1 MRERTAERAWA
12 PTRHQVPVNRQGL
25 PPGRVLPP
33 VSGAV
38 SCGAKEDKKQRR
50 RKYEAFRVDD
60 EDDDALPRGYV
71 NPLSQTYGT
80 DKDIAPA
87 RRRDDGWDPN
97 QW

>member
-1 MRERTAERAWA
+1 MVTARHAVLTRALSRGSRRA
-12 PTRHQVPVNRQGL
+12 AIA
-25 PPGRVLPP
+25 
-33 VSGAV
+33 SG
-38 SCGAKEDKKQRR
+38 GAKEDKKQAR
-50 RKYEAFRVDD
+50 RKYEAFRVED
-60 EDDDALPRGYV
+60 EDEDALPRGYV

>member
-1 MRERTAERAWA
+1 MGA
-12 PTRHQVPVNRQGL
+12 
-25 PPGRVLPP
+25 
-33 VSGAV
+33 SGAGAT
-38 SCGAKEDKKQRR
+38 GAKEDKKQRR